1 MATGQE
7 NLLDA
12 VVVPQEHQNL
22 RKQLA
27 LAVKGIQWSYAI
39 FWSISSRQPGV
50 LEWGDGYYNGDIKT
64 RKTTQA
70 VEFDADHLGLQRTEQ
85 LRELYDS
92 LSTAET
98 NPQARRP
105 SAALSPED
113 LTDAEWLPGRT
124 LANNKTIWLHNA
136 HYADSKVFT
145 RSLLAKTLVCFPC
158 LGGVVELGISELVLE
173 DPKVIQHMKASFL
186 DIPYQ
191 MRTSKCFS
199 EAARI
204 EKDFVCPKLDQD
216 IMEYSLDPVVEC
228 EDVNLHSP
236 NDGSNGFELK
246 LEEPI
251 MFEGASQVQSW
262 QFNDDECSNC
272 VQTSMSS
279 SDCISQA
286 ALSPEKDVPVIPS
299 EPKENNSCLV
309 DLQECS
315 HTTLASFD
323 SRKNDIHYQSVLSTL
338 FKTSHPLV
346 IGPGFQNSNN
356 VSCFISWKKGG
367 MSGRQIAK
375 RGTPQR
381 LLKKVL
387 FEVAQMHGKSL
398 LKSREAYERL
408 EKLSRPEPDD
418 LETYHVLSERRRRE
432 KINDRFSVLGSLVP
446 SAGKVPIS
454 QFFTLSFK
462 SEDIILMKFLAVFVQ
477 VDKVSLLDGTIEYL
491 KELEG
496 RVKKL
501 ESSKEGGE
509 MEVRT
514 QRKPHD
520 VAERTSDNYGNDK
533 IGNSKKPLVNKRKAC
548 DIDETEAETNQ
559 VLTKDD
565 SLTDD
570 LTVSV
575 IDRNVLVEIRCPWK
589 EGLLLEIMDATSKLH
604 LDSHSVQ
611 TSSVDGILSLTIRA
625 KVWTFSTDFL
635 LPGYT

>member
-12 VVVPQEHQNL
+12 VVLPQEHQNL

-64 RKTTQA
+64 RKTIQA

-85 LRELYDS
+85 LRELYES

-113 LTDAEWLPGRT
+113 LTDAEWYFLVCMSFVFNIGQGLPGRT

-145 RSLLAKTLVCFPC
+145 RSLLAKTVVCFPC

-191 MRTSKCFS
+191 MMTSKCVS

-204 EKDFVCPKLDQD
+204 EKDFVYPKLDQD
-216 IMEYSLDPVVEC
+216 IMEYSLHPVVEC

-262 QFNDDECSNC
+262 QFNDDEFSNC

-299 EPKENNSCLV
+299 EQKENNDRLV
-309 DLQECS
+309 DFQECS

-398 LKSREAYERL
+398 LKSREANERL
-408 EKLSRPEPDD
+408 EELSRPEADD

-446 SAGKVPIS
+446 SAGKV
-454 QFFTLSFK
+454 
-462 SEDIILMKFLAVFVQ
+462 
-477 VDKVSLLDGTIEYL
+477 DKVSLLDGTIEYL

-501 ESSKEGGE
+501 ESSKERAE

-533 IGNSKKPLVNKRKAC
+533 NGNSRKPLVNKRKAC
-548 DIDETEAETNQ
+548 DIDEIEAETNQ
-559 VLTKDD
+559 VLPKDD

-611 TSSVDGILSLTIRA
+611 TSSVDGILSLTIRSKLKGSPPA
-625 KVWTFSTDFL
+625 TIGMIRQALRRVIQN
-635 LPGYT
+635 G